1 KGTTSSATS
10 FIRASIMAI
19 FIGLT
24 SYVYDG
30 QATSVAIL
38 VFFAV
43 VLIYCLF
50 IVFKVWKNL

>member
-1 KGTTSSATS
+1 MKGTTSSAIS

-30 QATSVAIL
+30 QGTSVAIL
-38 VFFAV
+38 VF
-43 VLIYCLF
+43 LQ
-50 IVFKVWKNL
+50 